1 MAGPTYKIR
10 IIKTGIGDPF
20 LLGEFE
26 FLTGSGYTDPA
37 SEPVQD
43 LSIKVELS
51 TDSDNYPNYGTVVLQ
66 QPIKGWQLSNS
77 DNNAPRYFFG
87 LPFDPGSNY
96 DSQQTIYLRLTFTC
110 SNGSI
115 ILGNGSDNSQTI
127 TLYYSG
133 DYADLPTVPVYY
145 FWQNT

>member
-26 FLTGSGYTDPA
+26 FITSGGYANPA
-37 SEPVQD
+37 NDAVQD
-43 LSIKVELS
+43 LTIKVEFS
-51 TDSDNYPNYGTVVLQ
+51 NDGDSYPNYGTVTMQ
-66 QPIKGWQLSNS
+66 QPIKGWQMSIS
-77 DNNAPRYFFG
+77 DGTAPRYFFG
-87 LPFDPGSNY
+87 LPFDPGENY
-96 DSQQTIYLRLTFTC
+96 TSQQTIYLRLTFSC

-127 TLYYSG
+127 TLPYSG
-133 DYADLPTVPVYY
+133 DYADLPSVAVYY
-145 FWQNT
+145 YWQNT